1 VATPR
6 LRAAAAPYGL
16 RPACLAVCRLRAA
29 PARLPLR
36 VSPCASARSRAM
48 RCPPPGAA
56 VLAAGAWELGGA
68 AEPDWS
74 LEAGGLEEEW
84 RTPSAAVGRSVE
96 DALGGGS

>member
-1 VATPR
+1 
-6 LRAAAAPYGL
+6 
-16 RPACLAVCRLRAA
+16 
-29 PARLPLR
+29 
-36 VSPCASARSRAM
+36 M

-84 RTPSAAVGRSVE
+84 RTAGRRRRRSAGQWRTPWEVGARVVGGTQAWSRTRVGCE
-96 DALGGGS
+96 PVTLCCCLLGCLTG

>member
-1 VATPR
+1 VEDSAAQPLGVCAQPR
-6 LRAAAAPYGL
+6 NAVPAARCCRAGRWGL
-16 RPACLAVCRLRAA
+16 A
-29 PARLPLR
+29 
-36 VSPCASARSRAM
+36 
-48 RCPPPGAA
+48 
-56 VLAAGAWELGGA
+56 AWELGGA